1 MGWRW
6 RRHVGWLHHVR
17 WLHYLSL
24 EIGFFWLADTK
35 DYCSTI
41 GNIISR
47 EVTIFLGL
55 WKQRA
60 SHILLDLKDPKH
72 LSLLFF
78 SDIVGHLSSKV
89 CAWECRV
96 GFCGKNCIRTYPYSI
111 SRFFGF
117 AISKNNKYRKLVA
130 DMFLI
135 RRLKSLTIGF
145 NHATRRPNMNVNTF
159 VFFFVQ
165 LLPSSAHR
173 GFCFSVVGYFRGH
186 RHGRSRLD
194 SPVPGRVLQALSYNL
209 DHLPLTTS
217 RWVEEG
223 KLSMG
228 SSPNTYICR
237 LKNEDFATNT
247 KTRIRT
253 YVRT

>member
-1 MGWRW
+1 MATLLSCLLSRGGGDRGTITMSRKTVSSQTLLGTC
-6 RRHVGWLHHVR
+6 RRKFVL
-17 WLHYLSL
+17 
-24 EIGFFWLADTK
+24 
-35 DYCSTI
+35 
-41 GNIISR
+41 GNVESVFVAR
-47 EVTIFLGL
+47 P
-55 WKQRA
+55 A
-60 SHILLDLKDPKH
+60 
-72 LSLLFF
+72 
-78 SDIVGHLSSKV
+78 
-89 CAWECRV
+89 
-96 GFCGKNCIRTYPYSI
+96 YPYSI

-165 LLPSSAHR
+165 LLPSSGHR
-173 GFCFSVVGYFRGH
+173 GFCFSVVGHFRGH

-217 RWVEEG
+217 R
-223 KLSMG
+223 
-228 SSPNTYICR
+228 
-237 LKNEDFATNT
+237 
-247 KTRIRT
+247 
-253 YVRT
+253 

>member
-1 MGWRW
+1 MLDNWQ
-6 RRHVGWLHHVR
+6 
-17 WLHYLSL
+17 HYKSRSDHISWSVKTESIPHL
-24 EIGFFWLADTK
+24 IGFKGSETFEFAFFLRHCWAPVIESL
-35 DYCSTI
+35 CLGMS
-41 GNIISR
+41 SR
-47 EVTIFLGL
+47 FLWQEL
-55 WKQRA
+55 
-60 SHILLDLKDPKH
+60 H
-72 LSLLFF
+72 
-78 SDIVGHLSSKV
+78 
-89 CAWECRV
+89 
-96 GFCGKNCIRTYPYSI
+96 TYPYSI

-173 GFCFSVVGYFRGH
+173 GFCFSVVGLFRGH
-186 RHGRSRLD
+186 RHSRSRLD

-217 RWVEEG
+217 R
-223 KLSMG
+223 
-228 SSPNTYICR
+228 
-237 LKNEDFATNT
+237 
-247 KTRIRT
+247 
-253 YVRT
+253 

>member
-1 MGWRW
+1 MLDNWQ
-6 RRHVGWLHHVR
+6 
-17 WLHYLSL
+17 HYKSRSDHISWSVKTESIPHL
-24 EIGFFWLADTK
+24 IGFKGSETFEFA
-35 DYCSTI
+35 
-41 GNIISR
+41 
-47 EVTIFLGL
+47 
-55 WKQRA
+55 
-60 SHILLDLKDPKH
+60 
-72 LSLLFF
+72 FF

-96 GFCGKNCIRTYPYSI
+96 GFCGKNCISI
-111 SRFFGF
+111 FHFPFFGF

-135 RRLKSLTIGF
+135 RRLKSLIIGF

-173 GFCFSVVGYFRGH
+173 GFCCYVVGHFRGH

-217 RWVEEG
+217 R
-223 KLSMG
+223 
-228 SSPNTYICR
+228 
-237 LKNEDFATNT
+237 
-247 KTRIRT
+247 
-253 YVRT
+253 